1 MIRFRRRRVPQVR
14 HGGYRP
20 VKQGARHRTVLDA
33 EPVVGVVV
41 SLLCGGFY
49 RVERRRGLAIYD
61 CHVCEE
67 IAAEKAGWL

>member
-1 MIRFRRRRVPQVR
+1 M
-14 HGGYRP
+14 
-20 VKQGARHRTVLDA
+20 
-33 EPVVGVVV
+33 VV